1 LINLLISRDT
11 SRSETMR
18 SILGDTHITFIAHR
32 QRSRT
37 SWSSWCNVCGLGWHL
52 HVAMSLFILLSIWY
66 NALTYF
72 ELVGIIEVKYIG
84 VVIIRVDILVYFL
97 SILTIVLSY
106 I

>member
-1 LINLLISRDT
+1 
-11 SRSETMR
+11 
-18 SILGDTHITFIAHR
+18 
-32 QRSRT
+32 
-37 SWSSWCNVCGLGWHL
+37 
-52 HVAMSLFILLSIWY
+52 MSLFILLSIRY